1 MLDGGWWEA
10 EDGEDAVV
18 LDDPAII
25 LLDDVE
31 DFGKDGAAAHGADGE
46 VVVPL
51 RFLEEMWVFL
61 KDIKVRGCSRR
72 GLLCLHFPTVQS
84 DETK

>member
-1 MLDGGWWEA
+1 MEANDGK
-10 EDGEDAVV
+10 DTVI

-51 RFLEEMWVFL
+51 RFLEKMRISL

-72 GLLCLHFPTVQS
+72 GLLCLHFPIFQN